1 MSSFT
6 RALLE
11 PTGATREG
19 RAVFRVAE
27 PFTFE
32 VGRLGSGFG
41 ITVPAGFDTDLA
53 SIPAWALRLVD
64 AGALARSAVLHDF
77 MRERLVFAKVDG
89 DAIFYAAMTADGVR
103 PWQRELVFL
112 AVRLNGSRARGKE
125 SI

>member
-11 PTGATREG
+11 PTGATRAG

-32 VGRLGSGFG
+32 IGRVGSGFG
-41 ITVPAGFDTDLA
+41 IIVPAGFESDLA
-53 SIPAWALRLVD
+53 SVPWWALHLVNV
-64 AGALARSAVLHDF
+64 GALARSAVLHDF
-77 MRERLVFAKVDG
+77 LREQLAFSKVEG
-89 DAIFYAAMTADGVR
+89 DAIFLTAMAADSVR
-103 PWQRELVFL
+103 AWQRELVFA
-112 AVRLNGSRARGKE
+112 AVRLNQSRAR

>member
-11 PTGATREG
+11 PTGATRAG

-32 VGRLGSGFG
+32 IGRVGSGFG
-41 ITVPAGFDTDLA
+41 ITVPAGFESDLA
-53 SIPAWALRLVD
+53 SVPWWALHLVNV
-64 AGALARSAVLHDF
+64 GALARSAVLHDF
-77 MRERLVFAKVDG
+77 LREQLAFSKVEG
-89 DAIFYAAMTADGVR
+89 DAIFLTAMAADSVR
-103 PWQRELVFL
+103 AWQRELVFA
-112 AVRLNGSRARGKE
+112 AVRLNQSRAR

>member
-11 PTGATREG
+11 PTGETREG

-32 VGRLGSGFG
+32 IGRLGSGLA

-53 SIPAWALRLVD
+53 SIPALALRIVD

-77 MRERLVFAKVDG
+77 MRERLEFSKLEG
-89 DAIFYAAMTADGVR
+89 DAIFYAAMAADKVK
-103 PWQRELVFL
+103 PWQRELVYL
-112 AVRLNGSRARGKE
+112 AVRLNRSRARAG
-125 SI
+125 

>member
-11 PTGATREG
+11 PTGETREG
-19 RAVFRVAE
+19 RAVFRVVE

-32 VGRLGSGFG
+32 IGRIGSKLE

-53 SIPAWALRLVD
+53 SIPALALRVVD

-77 MRERLVFAKVDG
+77 MRERLEFSKLEG
-89 DAIFYAAMTADGVR
+89 DAIFCAAMAADKVK
-103 PWQRELVFL
+103 PWQRELVYL
-112 AVRLNGSRARGKE
+112 AVRLNRSRARAE
-125 SI
+125 